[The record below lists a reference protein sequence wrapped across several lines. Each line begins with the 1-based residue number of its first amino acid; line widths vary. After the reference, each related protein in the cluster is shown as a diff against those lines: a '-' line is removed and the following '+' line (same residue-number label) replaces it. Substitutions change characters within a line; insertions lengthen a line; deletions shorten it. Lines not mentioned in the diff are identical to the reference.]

1 MVDTIHS
8 VAATVGQN
16 PESVAAVQAKRGQ
29 GPSKDSGP
37 KRSGSAPAASQS
49 REIPEVVDKLNTL
62 GSQIANTKISF
73 SIDSETGKPIVRV
86 INKETGQII
95 RQLPPEDLLKL
106 VDNLQNLTGLI
117 FSEEI

>member
-8 VAATVGQN
+8 VAATVGRDL
-16 PESVAAVQAKRGQ
+16 ESVGSVQAKRGQ

-37 KRSGSAPAASQS
+37 KKSESAPVTSKS
-49 REIPEVVDKLNTL
+49 REISEVVEKLNTL

-86 INKETGQII
+86 INKETGQVI
-95 RQLPPEDLLKL
+95 RQLPPEDLLNL

-117 FSEEI
+117 FSEAI